1 LFDRERRLQKHEAVK
16 SSGGDGVTMLN
27 GRWVESHDI
36 FEKTPASH
44 ISGKLDEKSSGAALE
59 PVHQP
64 AIVASAPTAAF
75 KEEDQQNLQKTKN
88 MWKEIRFREVLLSQT
103 DLELSLIQV

>member
-1 LFDRERRLQKHEAVK
+1 
-16 SSGGDGVTMLN
+16 MIN
-27 GRWVESHDI
+27 GRWVESPDI

-44 ISGKLDEKSSGAALE
+44 TSGKVDEKSSGVALE
-59 PVHQP
+59 PVNEP
-64 AIVASAPTAAF
+64 AIVASTPTAAF
-75 KEEDQQNLQKTKN
+75 KEEDQQNLQKTKK

>member
-1 LFDRERRLQKHEAVK
+1 
-16 SSGGDGVTMLN
+16 MIN

-44 ISGKLDEKSSGAALE
+44 ISSKVDKKSSAVALE
-59 PVHQP
+59 PAP
-64 AIVASAPTAAF
+64 VASAPTAAF
-75 KEEDQQNLQKTKN
+75 KEEDQQNLQNKKE
-88 MWKEIRFREVLLSQT
+88 WKEIRFREVLLSQT